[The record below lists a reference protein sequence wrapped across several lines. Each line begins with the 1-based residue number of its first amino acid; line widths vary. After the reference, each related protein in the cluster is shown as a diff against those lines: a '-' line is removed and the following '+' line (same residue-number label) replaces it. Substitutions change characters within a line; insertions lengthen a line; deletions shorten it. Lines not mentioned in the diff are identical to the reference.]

1 MRTISDEIRSMIMN
15 TPFLEEAMRRELIN
29 YSALARE
36 FLPELEKKLMK
47 DLSEGAVMMAIK
59 RLARKL
65 PGRVLDMSPEMKKRM
80 RMTVRSDLMEYTF
93 EASHAMMSLIS
104 KLTGSIANPAE
115 DFFTFTRGTHEV
127 TMIFSSALQKQI
139 DPIFEG
145 QKLISQL
152 KNLASVSIKLPEQT
166 VTTPGTHYSILKQLA
181 WNHINIVEVV
191 STYTELSIVLKLDD
205 VDRAFSILIQ
215 YFQK

>member
-15 TPFLEEAMRRELIN
+15 TPFIEEAIRRELIN

-36 FLPELEKKLMK
+36 LLPEQEKRLMK

-65 PGRVLDMSPEMKKRM
+65 PARVLDMPPEMKKRM

-104 KLTGSIANPAE
+104 K
-115 DFFTFTRGTHEV
+115 
-127 TMIFSSALQKQI
+127 
-139 DPIFEG
+139 
-145 QKLISQL
+145 
-152 KNLASVSIKLPEQT
+152 
-166 VTTPGTHYSILKQLA
+166 
-181 WNHINIVEVV
+181 
-191 STYTELSIVLKLDD
+191 
-205 VDRAFSILIQ
+205 
-215 YFQK
+215 